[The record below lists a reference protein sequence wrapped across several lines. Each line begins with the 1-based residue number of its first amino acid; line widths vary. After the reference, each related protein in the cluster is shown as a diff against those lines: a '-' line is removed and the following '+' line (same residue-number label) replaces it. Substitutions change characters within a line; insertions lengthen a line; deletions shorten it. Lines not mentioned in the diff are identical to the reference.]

1 MSRELPL
8 DPVSI
13 DVSSLVERSVA
24 SLYSHLVT
32 RPTGRA
38 VRMAIEAQLA
48 ETGGR
53 ALSLV
58 DFSEVRVLDFSC
70 ADEVVAKLLLRF
82 RERSEAP
89 PAFFVF
95 RGVSDVHR
103 DPIEAVLRRQTLA
116 AVAQTGEGGFELL
129 GSVSPDEKRV
139 WSTVEELGRMT
150 ADGLDGVFA
159 RARDRKLLDT
169 LADRRLVFRIPGGGE
184 YRALSAL
191 VRDLEG

>member
-1 MSRELPL
+1 MTADVPL
-8 DPVSI
+8 DPVAI
-13 DVSSLVERSVA
+13 DVGTLVQRSVT

-48 ETGGR
+48 ESGGR
-53 ALSLV
+53 ALSLI
-58 DFSEVRVLDFSC
+58 DLSEVRVLDFSC

-82 RERSEAP
+82 REERDGP

-95 RGVSDVHR
+95 RGVTEVHR

-116 AVAQTGEGGFELL
+116 AVAQTGEGTYELL
-129 GSVSPDEKRV
+129 GTSSPEERRV
-139 WSTVEELGRMT
+139 WRAVEELGRVS
-150 ADGLDGVFA
+150 AEGIDGVLSRERDLEVLDG
-159 RARDRKLLDT
+159 
-169 LADRRLVFRIPGGGE
+169 LADRHLVLRVPERGE

-191 VRDLEG
+191 VRALEG